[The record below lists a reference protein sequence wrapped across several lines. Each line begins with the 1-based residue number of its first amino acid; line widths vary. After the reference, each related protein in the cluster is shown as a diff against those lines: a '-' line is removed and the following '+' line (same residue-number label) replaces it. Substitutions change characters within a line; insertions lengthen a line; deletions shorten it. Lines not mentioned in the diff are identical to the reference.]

1 MCRFVSL
8 YRSPS
13 QSQDD
18 FESFANSFEL
28 NIDTATAH
36 NTFLTVV
43 LGDFNA
49 KSNLW
54 FKGDKTTYEGSKI
67 DGITSTFGLQQIINE
82 STHITEDSSCFIDL
96 ILTSQP
102 NLVMESGMHSS
113 LHPNR
118 HHQIAYPK
126 FSLKIYYLPLYE
138 QEIRHYGKANVD
150 HIRRS
155 IDEFVW
161 ERCFANTSVNNKVHM
176 SNKTIKIIISNYIPH
191 ETITCDDRDPP

>member
-1 MCRFVSL
+1 MNAYMIRIGGKLCRFVSL
-8 YRSPS
+8 HRWPS

-82 STHITEDSSCFIDL
+82 PTHIIGDSSSCIDL
-96 ILTSQP
+96 IFTSQP
-102 NLVMESGMHSS
+102 NLVMESGVHSS
-113 LHPNR
+113 LHPNC
-118 HHQIAYPK
+118 HHEIIYAK
-126 FSLKIYYLPLYE
+126 FNPKIYYPPPYE
-138 QEIRHYGKANVD
+138 REIWHYEKANVD

-155 IDEFVW
+155 IDEFL
-161 ERCFANTSVNNKVHM
+161 
-176 SNKTIKIIISNYIPH
+176 
-191 ETITCDDRDPP
+191 